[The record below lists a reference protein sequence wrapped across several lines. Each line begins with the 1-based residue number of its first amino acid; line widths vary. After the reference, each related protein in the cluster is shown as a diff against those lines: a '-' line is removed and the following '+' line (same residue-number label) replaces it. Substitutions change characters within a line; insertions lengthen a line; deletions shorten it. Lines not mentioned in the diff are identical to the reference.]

1 MIAAVTMP
9 FTALQVASQLN
20 TFLLA
25 GYETTASSL
34 AFTVYHVAKSPE
46 AEAKLLAEID
56 DFGRDRVPTL
66 EELDQVGAS
75 SWRCRHT
82 SYARG

>member
-1 MIAAVTMP
+1 MPAAVSVTC
-9 FTALQVASQLN
+9 TALQVASQLN

-34 AFTVYHVAKSPE
+34 AFTVYHVAKTPE

-66 EELDQVGAS
+66 EELDQVGVS
-75 SWRCRHT
+75 CLRCQYT
-82 SYARG
+82 SHACG